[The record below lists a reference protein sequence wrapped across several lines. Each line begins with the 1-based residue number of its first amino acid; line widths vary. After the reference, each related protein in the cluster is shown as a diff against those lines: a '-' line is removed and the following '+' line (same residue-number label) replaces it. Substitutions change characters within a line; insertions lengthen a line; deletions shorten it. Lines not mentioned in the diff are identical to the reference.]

1 MHTGRGGR
9 EYKSATDQSTC
20 KKETNCT
27 SGTCLEPNLAYD
39 IIGAGMMKGDSGKS
53 NSQSPSW
60 VVAGEMVGLR
70 GGEEASAQ
78 KINSCSLENMH
89 AE

>member
-1 MHTGRGGR
+1 MQQTKAHARKRLTARVG
-9 EYKSATDQSTC
+9 
-20 KKETNCT
+20 
-27 SGTCLEPNLAYD
+27 LALNQIWLND

-60 VVAGEMVGLR
+60 VVAGEMVGLG